1 MLPPMLRVCLVVLC
15 LLPCLAPAV
24 EEGAPWLPALAAL
37 TDARQAVHGPAM
49 EALIRHGS
57 AAVADVSSLGFDAD
71 WELRARVATVLAG
84 IGGAEAGATLVRQA
98 ADQDA
103 RVREVVAAALGK
115 TPAPGVVEALQRLA
129 KDREPRVR
137 QAAIGGLGNLG
148 DPEGLV
154 TLVRGAES
162 DPAYLRTARAEA
174 LRAMLNRPD
183 RVGFAAQAIRDL
195 RGAERRMV
203 LDAVTVIGD
212 PRLTPALVEVLRTGD
227 DLDAAHAARALLP
240 NGDSRAL
247 EALCTLA
254 ADATRIQPA
263 RVAAE
268 TLQAM
273 TGVSAAAGG
282 TWAIWW
288 REHAAEVQALHD
300 RDVFIAEAHDLD
312 AVVSP
317 LRLRTFTPE
326 LLMPLIDG
334 VLGEGAWW
342 WRQRAGRI
350 LLSDDPAR
358 WTPVLLRR
366 IQTSPSGEER
376 LALIIL
382 LDQYGDPGAADGL
395 AKLHAQREQVAVEGR
410 NDPERAAL
418 AIALERRGRRPAP
431 RFPTPAPRPIP

>member
-15 LLPCLAPAV
+15 LWSCLPAV
-24 EEGAPWLPALAAL
+24 EDGAPWLPALAAL
-37 TDARQAVHGPAM
+37 TDPRPAVHHPAM
-49 EALIRHGS
+49 EALIRHGP

-84 IGGAEAGATLVRQA
+84 IGGSEAGATLVRQA
-98 ADQDA
+98 VDQDA

-115 TPAPGVVEALQRLA
+115 TPAPGVVEALQGLA
-129 KDREPRVR
+129 RDPERRVR
-137 QAAIGGLGNLG
+137 QAAITGLGTLG
-148 DPEGLV
+148 DPAGLV

-162 DPAYLRTARAEA
+162 DPPA
-174 LRAMLNRPD
+174 LRGVRAAALRSLLNRPD
-183 RVGFAAQAIRDL
+183 RVALAAQALGDL

-212 PRLTPALVEVLRTGD
+212 PRLTPALVEVLRSGD
-227 DLDAAHAARALLP
+227 DLDAAHAARALLL

-247 EALCTLA
+247 EALCALA

-263 RVAAE
+263 RVAAD
-268 TLQAM
+268 TLVAM

-288 REHAAEVQALHD
+288 REHAAEVEALYG
-300 RDVFIAEAHDLD
+300 RDAFIAEAHDPE
-312 AVVSP
+312 AVISP
-317 LRLRTFTPE
+317 LRLRSFSPE

-366 IQTSPSGEER
+366 IETSSSGEER

-395 AKLHAQREQVAVEGR
+395 ARLYAQREAAAVAGR

-431 RFPTPAPRPIP
+431 RFPTPAPRSTP